1 MTKPSSK
8 DTKQDREVPGVA
20 LLYKAFRV
28 MDAIAEAK
36 TPPRIGDLLAAT
48 DLSKGTLYRLL
59 QALVDRRYLRHDP
72 SDQSYRLGTK
82 LFDMAHSVWESFDLR
97 SAASSEL
104 IALRDRLGETT
115 RLSIL
120 DGYDVLY
127 IDQVDAT
134 SELRVASAVGSR
146 APIHASSSGKAML
159 SKLEPVQRS
168 EILSRLDLARLTPAT
183 ITNEKELR
191 QQIDLVTARGYA
203 ISMEERVPGIASV
216 SAPILDASDRPIG
229 ALTVTGPA
237 FRLDWDRLNTIG
249 RDLIDAARRIAGNAG
264 MYTQPFSVSTPPR
277 PKESIPDEV
286 TCAYETQAIQGEG
299 PLWVPDQNVLYWVNI
314 LEPSLNIFSPDLSH
328 NKVIRFPH
336 MLSAVAHTNTDRMAV
351 VTQNGV
357 QLLNLQSHQLTPFSN
372 PEPRLSSNRLND
384 AKVDRAGRLWVG
396 SMAIDG
402 SPGHGSLY
410 CISGDGTS
418 VAVDTGFAISNG
430 IAWSPDD
437 RFMYFIDS
445 GRNQVFRYEF
455 DLASGEIG
463 RREILIDVPR
473 DGSRPGGLTVDRDGF
488 LWVAHY
494 DGWAIVRYQP
504 DGRIDSRIPLPV
516 PRPTSCM
523 FGGPELSELF
533 VTSARIRL
541 SSQRLSE
548 APLSGSLFRIRTA
561 TAGIAE
567 TPFQLKTP

>member
-1 MTKPSSK
+1 VSKESSK
-8 DTKQDREVPGVA
+8 TTKQDREVPGVA

-28 MDAIAEAK
+28 MDAVAESR
-36 TPPRIGDLLAAT
+36 TPPRITDLLAAT

-82 LFDMAHSVWESFDLR
+82 LFDLAHTVWESFDLR

-115 RLSIL
+115 RLSVL
-120 DGYDVLY
+120 DGYEVLY

-146 APIHASSSGKAML
+146 APAHASSAGKAML
-159 SKLEPVQRS
+159 SKLEPVQSS
-168 EILSRLDLARLTPAT
+168 EILSRLNLEQLTPST
-183 ITNEKELR
+183 ITDEMELR
-191 QQIDLVTARGYA
+191 RHIDLVTARGYA
-203 ISMEERVPGIASV
+203 TSMEERVQGIASV
-216 SAPILDASDRPIG
+216 SAPILDASNRPVG
-229 ALTVTGPA
+229 ALTVTGPS
-237 FRLDWDRLNTIG
+237 FRLDWDKLDAIG

-286 TCAYETQAIQGEG
+286 SCAYETRAIQGEG
-299 PLWVPDQNVLYWVNI
+299 PLWVPEQNALYWVNI
-314 LEPSLNIFSPDLSH
+314 LEPSLNIFSPDLQH
-328 NKVIRFPH
+328 NKVVRFPC
-336 MLSAVAHTNTDRMAV
+336 MLSAVAHTKTDRMIVA
-351 VTQNGV
+351 TQKGV
-357 QLLNLQSHQLTPFSN
+357 QMLDLQSHQLTPFSD

-402 SPGHGSLY
+402 TPGHGSLY
-410 CISGDGTS
+410 CITGDGS
-418 VAVDTGFAISNG
+418 AVAVDTGFAISNG

-437 RFMYFIDS
+437 KLMYFIDS

-455 DLASGEIG
+455 DLATGEIG
-463 RREILIDVPR
+463 RRDILIEVPQEAGR
-473 DGSRPGGLTVDRDGF
+473 LGGLTVDREGF
-488 LWVAHY
+488 LWIAHY
-494 DGWAIVRYQP
+494 DGWAINRYQP
-504 DGRIDSRIPLPV
+504 DGKIDRRIPLPV
-516 PRPTSCM
+516 RRPTSCI
-523 FGGPELSELF
+523 FGGPDLQDLF

-548 APLSGSLFRIRTA
+548 APLSGSLFRIRTESS
-561 TAGIAE
+561 GIAE
-567 TPFQLKTP
+567 TPFEIS

>member
-82 LFDMAHSVWESFDLR
+82 LFDMAHTVWESFDLR

-168 EILSRLDLARLTPAT
+168 EILSRLDLAQLTPAT

-237 FRLDWDRLNTIG
+237 FRLAWDRLDTIG
-249 RDLIDAARRIAGNAG
+249 RDLIDA
-264 MYTQPFSVSTPPR
+264 
-277 PKESIPDEV
+277 
-286 TCAYETQAIQGEG
+286 
-299 PLWVPDQNVLYWVNI
+299 
-314 LEPSLNIFSPDLSH
+314 
-328 NKVIRFPH
+328 
-336 MLSAVAHTNTDRMAV
+336 
-351 VTQNGV
+351 
-357 QLLNLQSHQLTPFSN
+357 
-372 PEPRLSSNRLND
+372 
-384 AKVDRAGRLWVG
+384 
-396 SMAIDG
+396 
-402 SPGHGSLY
+402 
-410 CISGDGTS
+410 
-418 VAVDTGFAISNG
+418 
-430 IAWSPDD
+430 
-437 RFMYFIDS
+437 
-445 GRNQVFRYEF
+445 
-455 DLASGEIG
+455 
-463 RREILIDVPR
+463 
-473 DGSRPGGLTVDRDGF
+473 
-488 LWVAHY
+488 
-494 DGWAIVRYQP
+494 
-504 DGRIDSRIPLPV
+504 
-516 PRPTSCM
+516 
-523 FGGPELSELF
+523 
-533 VTSARIRL
+533 
-541 SSQRLSE
+541 
-548 APLSGSLFRIRTA
+548 
-561 TAGIAE
+561 
-567 TPFQLKTP
+567 

>member
-1 MTKPSSK
+1 MNKTSSK
-8 DTKQDREVPGVA
+8 DAKQDREVPGVA

-28 MDAIAEAK
+28 MDAVAEAK
-36 TPPRIGDLLAAT
+36 TPPRITDLLAAT

-82 LFDMAHSVWESFDLR
+82 LFDMAHTVWESFDLR

-115 RLSIL
+115 RLSVL
-120 DGYDVLY
+120 EGYNVLY
-127 IDQVDAT
+127 IDQVDAV

-168 EILSRLDLARLTPAT
+168 EILSRLELTRLTPAT
-183 ITNEKELR
+183 ITDEKELR
-191 QQIDLVTARGYA
+191 QHIDLVTARGYA

-216 SAPILDASDRPIG
+216 SAPILDASNRPVG
-229 ALTVTGPA
+229 ALTVTGPS
-237 FRLDWDRLNTIG
+237 FRLEWDKLNAIG
-249 RDLIDAARRIAGNAG
+249 RDLIDSARRIAGNAG

-277 PKESIPDEV
+277 PKETIPDEV
-286 TCAYETQAIQGEG
+286 SCAYETRAIQGEG
-299 PLWVPDQNVLYWVNI
+299 PLWVPELNVLYWVNI
-314 LEPSLNIFSPDLSH
+314 LEPSLNIFNPDLKH
-328 NKVIRFPH
+328 NKVVRFPC
-336 MLSAVAHTNTDRMAV
+336 MLSAVAHTRTDRLLVA
-351 VTQNGV
+351 TQKGV
-357 QLLNLQSHQLTPFSN
+357 QLLDLQSHKLTPFSN
-372 PEPRLSSNRLND
+372 PEPRLGSNRLND

-396 SMAIDG
+396 SMAMDG
-402 SPGHGSLY
+402 TPGHGSLY
-410 CISGDGTS
+410 SISGDGIA

-430 IAWSPDD
+430 IAWSPDNK
-437 RFMYFIDS
+437 FMYFIDS

-455 DLASGEIG
+455 DLESGEIG
-463 RREILIDVPR
+463 RRDVLIDVPQ
-473 DGSRPGGLTVDRDGF
+473 DSGRPGGLTVDRDGF

-494 DGWAIVRYQP
+494 DGWAINRYQP
-504 DGRIDSRIPLPV
+504 DGKIDKRIPLPV

-523 FGGPELSELF
+523 FGGPDLQDLF

-548 APLSGSLFRIRTA
+548 APLSGSLFRIRT
-561 TAGIAE
+561 TTSGIAE
-567 TPFQLKTP
+567 TPFEMN